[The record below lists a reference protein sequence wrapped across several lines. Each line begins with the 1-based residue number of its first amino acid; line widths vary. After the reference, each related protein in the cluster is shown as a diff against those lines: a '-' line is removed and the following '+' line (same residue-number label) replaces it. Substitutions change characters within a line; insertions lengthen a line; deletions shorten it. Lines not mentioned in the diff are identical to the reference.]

1 MVVNPLG
8 EGTKKI
14 ILEESDEPNDMEPCI
29 VAQIQLVEEKDV
41 PPLIPGWKRT
51 ENGVFYDRPF
61 NPDKKSEIPP
71 LMMPYILK
79 FECAGVRGLREN
91 GWERIS
97 KPYLR
102 VFLPPY
108 FLQNETSKPAE
119 FKLRIDN
126 NGSAKVLQRHVFPK
140 LLIPTY
146 SLSTTPLVVELYD
159 GSTLIASSYTPLSRF
174 IGGQSWDA
182 PTYVPGYDRRTGRSK
197 EYKSV
202 AAAIEEVR
210 TAETLK
216 KQRAAAAEE
225 EKEKMMDEKE
235 DDDEDDNDIDR
246 HEETMLV
253 KAQQK
258 QEWVELTEDCNVIIS
273 TLRKAG
279 EKEQANDGSEEREVK
294 QEGDEDGAV
303 IANEMEHSAEF
314 KEKMDPF
321 HQHFKLFRGRSV
333 GLSSTQIQ
341 RKILTGNQR
350 GPATAQDMIGFVKG
364 YVMLVPSKENPKD
377 ARSVEHKITSVDQ
390 LESYRR
396 ICNTEYICR
405 VYVYRA
411 SNLSPRTHLTSH
423 TCNPYILVTNGD
435 EADNQFNNEKN
446 CSKNEV
452 NPFFYQ
458 IIELRTLFPE
468 NSSLSIQIWDNDPM
482 GANSMIGSTKIDL
495 EQRLISGIPHG
506 RKEYRKLLNP
516 AYSTSQG
523 LIQCKVDI
531 LTAEEARI
539 TKADELSPPQFQD
552 YQLRLIL
559 WSTYG
564 VKFPQLE
571 NRGLDVDQKIIVT
584 SNFSGEKGEDII
596 KHTDVAWYAAEGCA
610 DWNYRMIFDVKLP
623 CKNPRITISVWDEK
637 VLGSNEAIGE
647 VVLNLQTFFARCLLE
662 KSARTRDK
670 RKIVHFE
677 HSNYRGVNLG
687 SIKLEMTM
695 YTKTEAD
702 ENPAGEAQ
710 NEPNIDPYLPNPKRN
725 APPWAVGTRALDF
738 LAGRRKLV
746 LCLCIVIILLALFF
760 PILYIAITASSV
772 S

>member
-1 MVVNPLG
+1 MEHSWIPFTRRSKNPHSQRVKERERENKEKGGRDRRDTNKGHLVLSTRETLSILFSILG
-8 EGTKKI
+8 ERRKKG
-14 ILEESDEPNDMEPCI
+14 N
-29 VAQIQLVEEKDV
+29 
-41 PPLIPGWKRT
+41 R
-51 ENGVFYDRPF
+51 
-61 NPDKKSEIPP
+61 KKHEIP
-71 LMMPYILK
+71 K
-79 FECAGVRGLREN
+79 
-91 GWERIS
+91 
-97 KPYLR
+97 
-102 VFLPPY
+102 
-108 FLQNETSKPAE
+108 
-119 FKLRIDN
+119 
-126 NGSAKVLQRHVFPK
+126 
-140 LLIPTY
+140 
-146 SLSTTPLVVELYD
+146 
-159 GSTLIASSYTPLSRF
+159 
-174 IGGQSWDA
+174 
-182 PTYVPGYDRRTGRSK
+182 
-197 EYKSV
+197 
-202 AAAIEEVR
+202 
-210 TAETLK
+210 
-216 KQRAAAAEE
+216 
-225 EKEKMMDEKE
+225 
-235 DDDEDDNDIDR
+235 
-246 HEETMLV
+246 
-253 KAQQK
+253 
-258 QEWVELTEDCNVIIS
+258 
-273 TLRKAG
+273 
-279 EKEQANDGSEEREVK
+279 EEREK
-294 QEGDEDGAV
+294 RDKERKRERKREREERERKREEREREREGEREIGERKREERERKRERRAR
-303 IANEMEHSAEF
+303 ER
-314 KEKMDPF
+314 EKREREQSRM
-321 HQHFKLFRGRSV
+321 
-333 GLSSTQIQ
+333 
-341 RKILTGNQR
+341 